1 MASKLF
7 RGYCIEC
14 EHQVTIVVPDQLAL
28 MPITH
33 HTIINLHYHQLD
45 VCTGPFAF
53 CPPPDEPIDEAF
65 LFSTQPSPEELVEQ
79 EAPITLQGLFV

>member
-1 MASKLF
+1 MVSKLF

-14 EHQVTIVVPDQLAL
+14 EQSVTIVVPDPSAL

-33 HTIINLHYHQLD
+33 HTIINLRQHQLD

-53 CPPPDEPIDEAF
+53 CPPPEDEPDWAF
-65 LFSTQPSPEELVEQ
+65 LFEHVPSAGELAEQ
-79 EAPITLQGLFV
+79 EAPDILEDVLV